1 MAPPGYATLALPV
14 PLDRAFTYAIPPGMT
29 VAPGMRVLAPWGRR
43 RLVGVVLE
51 LLDEPPEEARG
62 SREGIRA
69 LELALDAEPVLD
81 ATLLALARWT
91 ARYYQAP
98 LGEALRC
105 ALPPAA
111 DLREDRW
118 LRVTAA
124 GKEHARRGTS
134 AAPLLAETRNEV
146 EAPLLAAAEADG
158 ALGRLLRR
166 FGPAAVRNALA
177 RGWLTVDTAYR
188 AEPQR
193 LAEPTRRAYRLA
205 SGPPQGERPRR
216 PSPQQQAVLD
226 HLAAAGGELAAADLA
241 PLVSASALA
250 TLRRHGRIAMVEVP
264 APPPSP
270 EWRPR
275 PRVAKLNAEQAAALA
290 AITAAL
296 PSAAGGGSGSEG
308 ARSRRAVPAPPVMLL
323 HGVTG
328 SGKTAVYL
336 EAIEA
341 ALARGWN
348 ALLLLPEIGLT
359 PAVFA
364 DFADAFPEQVLI
376 FHSGLT
382 AQERARHW
390 HRAQR
395 GEARVVIGTRSAIF
409 APLPR
414 LGLIIVDEEHDAAY
428 KQQESPRYHARD
440 LAVLRGKLAGA
451 VVVLGSA
458 TPSLESYRHAEE
470 GKYRKLELR
479 RRVEQRPLP
488 AMRPVD
494 MRQEFRD
501 RAAAGGGRRGSPEIV
516 ISSALAAAIEDRL
529 RRREQAIILINRRGY
544 APVVMCRACG
554 QPAGCRDCSLSLTYH
569 KRGHR
574 LLCHVC
580 GFACE
585 VPDRCPSCG
594 SEHLY
599 FFGAGSQKIEE
610 ALASLFPSARIARLD
625 RDTVQGRRHFSRVL
639 AAFRAGQYDIL
650 AGTQM
655 IAKGHDVPGVT
666 LVGVIS
672 ADAGLAIP
680 EFRAAERTFQLLTQV
695 AGRAG
700 RGELPGEVIVQLL
713 HPEHYAVEAALNADY
728 AAFFA
733 RESRFRRLLFYPPFA
748 ALASV
753 RIRHRDYDRALAW
766 TSETGRFLQRC
777 LEREAGIRLIGPA
790 PAPIA
795 RLKAEHRFQFLLK
808 SARRSPL
815 AGLLA
820 ALRGYAAGRFPATA
834 LTVDVDPLNLA

>member
-51 LLDEPPEEARG
+51 LRDEPPEEARG
-62 SREGIRA
+62 SREGIRP
-69 LELALDAEPVLD
+69 LELALDTEPVLD
-81 ATLLALARWT
+81 AALLALARWT
-91 ARYYQAP
+91 AQYYQAP

-118 LRVTAA
+118 LRLTAA
-124 GKEHARRGTS
+124 GQERARRGNT
-134 AAPLLAETRNEV
+134 AAPLLAETGNEA
-146 EAPLLAAAEADG
+146 EAPLLAAAEKDG
-158 ALGRLLRR
+158 ALSRLLRK
-166 FGPAAVRNALA
+166 FGAAAVRNALA
-177 RGWLTVDTAYR
+177 RGWLTVDSAYR
-188 AEPQR
+188 AEPER
-193 LAEPTRRAYRLA
+193 LAEPTRRAYCLA
-205 SGPPQGERPRR
+205 RGPSKGEPPSRR
-216 PSPQQQAVLD
+216 PTPQQQAVLD
-226 HLAAAGGELAAADLA
+226 HLAAAGGELAAAELA
-241 PLVSASALA
+241 LLVSASALA
-250 TLRRHGRIAMVEVP
+250 TLRRQGRIAVVEVP

-275 PRVAKLNAEQAAALA
+275 PRVERLNAEQAAALA

-296 PSAAGGGSGSEG
+296 PSAAGSGSGEDAMG
-308 ARSRRAVPAPPVMLL
+308 RRPLPAPAVMLL

-341 ALARGWN
+341 ALARGCN

-395 GEARVVIGTRSAIF
+395 GEARVVIGTRSAVF

-494 MRQEFRD
+494 MRQEFRE
-501 RAAAGGGRRGSPEIV
+501 RAAAGGAGRRSPEIV

-554 QPAGCRDCSLSLTYH
+554 QPVGCRDCSLSLTYH

-574 LLCHVC
+574 LLCHIC
-580 GFACE
+580 GFSCE
-585 VPDRCPSCG
+585 VPERCPSCG
-594 SEHLY
+594 SEHMY

-610 ALASLFPSARIARLD
+610 ALAGLFPTARIARLD

-713 HPEHYAVEAALNADY
+713 HPEHYAVEAALGADY

-766 TSETGRFLQRC
+766 TSETGRFLQRR

-808 SARRSPL
+808 SARRAPL
-815 AGLLA
+815 AGVLA